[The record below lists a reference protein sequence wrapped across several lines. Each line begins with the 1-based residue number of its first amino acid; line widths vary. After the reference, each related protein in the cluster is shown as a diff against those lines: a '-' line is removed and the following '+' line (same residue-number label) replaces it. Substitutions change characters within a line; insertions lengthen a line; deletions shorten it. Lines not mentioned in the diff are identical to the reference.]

1 MKRFAMKEYGP
12 AETVFEEIDA
22 QPRELADSRIRVEIK
37 AFSVNPYDVS
47 LRSGAM
53 KEMRTLKFPYVLG
66 NDGAGV
72 VTEVAP
78 DVKDFKVGDRVVVH
92 AVGGTYGEEVVL
104 PAKKAAIIP
113 EKMSWTEAAA
123 MVTTGITAYNL
134 LNHLVTLKPSDVVM
148 VQGASGG
155 VGSML
160 VQLLKE
166 KNIKVL
172 ASASK
177 KNEEKVKELGVDGF
191 VAYDEEDPGEIFEDK
206 ATIVIDATKGS
217 RKGKEGVQIMEEN
230 GKYIALND
238 LPDEGLRQEKSGYYA
253 SFTPKKEYEDKEA
266 FEGLIHS
273 FEKGKLKIAIAEVL
287 PFKLESVVE
296 AHKQLEGHPSAGK
309 IVIERT

>member
-1 MKRFAMKEYGP
+1 MKRFAIKDYGP
-12 AETVFEEIDA
+12 AEAVFEEIDA
-22 QPRELADSRIRVEIK
+22 QQRELTDSRIRVEIK

-53 KEMRTLKFPYVLG
+53 KEMRTLKFPYVPG
-66 NDGAGV
+66 NDGAGI
-72 VTEVAP
+72 VTEIAP

-104 PAKKAAIIP
+104 PAKKATIIP
-113 EKMSWTEAAA
+113 EKMSWSEAAG

-134 LNHLVTLKPSDVVM
+134 LNHLLTLKPSDVVM

-160 VQLLKE
+160 VQLLNE

-177 KNEEKVKELGVDGF
+177 RNEEKVKELGVSAF
-191 VAYDEEDPGEIFEDK
+191 AAYDEVDPGEIFEDK

-217 RKGKEGVQIMEEN
+217 RKGKEGIQIMKEN

-238 LPDEGLRQEKSGYYA
+238 LPDEGLRAEKSGYYA

-266 FEGLIHS
+266 FEGLIKS
-273 FEKGKLKIAIAEVL
+273 YEAGKLKIAIAEIL
-287 PFKLESVVE
+287 PFKLESVIE

-309 IVIERT
+309 IVIERL